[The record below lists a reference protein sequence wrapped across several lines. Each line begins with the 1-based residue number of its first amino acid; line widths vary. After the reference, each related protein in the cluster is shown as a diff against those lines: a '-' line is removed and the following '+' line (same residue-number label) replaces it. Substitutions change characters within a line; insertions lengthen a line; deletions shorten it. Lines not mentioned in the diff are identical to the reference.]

1 VDTAKMLAHNAQM
14 IEEFRTTGG
23 TLGAFGDGP
32 VLLLTT
38 IGARSGKQRTSPMMY
53 LADPDDPD
61 DPRVVY
67 VFASKAG
74 ADDNPAW
81 FHNLVAHPEVTVEIG
96 RETRAAVAEPVA
108 EPERTRLYAIQA
120 GRFPGFAEYE
130 RRTSRTIP
138 VVALTLAD

>member
-1 VDTAKMLAHNAQM
+1 VDTEKMLAHNATM

-23 TLGAFGDGP
+23 TLSAFGDGP

-38 IGARSGKQRTSPMMY
+38 TGARSRKQRTSPMMY
-53 LADPDDPD
+53 LADPDDP
-61 DPRVVY
+61 RLVY

-96 RETRAAVAEPVA
+96 RETRTAVARPVP
-108 EPERTRLYAIQA
+108 EPERSRLYAIQA
-120 GRFPGFAEYE
+120 ARFPGFAEYQ